1 MMAVMVWYITV
12 SAIGWLTWPLAF
24 RLLPG
29 LTDRG
34 YTISRAL
41 GLLLVG
47 YVFWLLC
54 SLGFLRNTAGGILL
68 AVVIIGGAALWAYF
82 SQTGD
87 LSEIK
92 SWLKEQR
99 RMVITAETLFLLA
112 FVTWAI
118 VRALNPTIEGTEKPM
133 ELAFLNGI
141 DRSSTFPPRDPW
153 LAGYAISYYYFG
165 YVIVAMVAKLAG
177 TIPSVAFNLG
187 GALLVALTL
196 VGSYGL
202 VYNLVSAKRQNNDEQ
217 ANKKQPRT
225 AISAL
230 IGPLMVGITGNLE
243 GFLELLHSLS
253 IPRSMA
259 FWTWLD
265 IENLSDPVTGGV
277 NAPADWRY
285 WWWWRA
291 SRVIHDR
298 DVIGTSAALQPI
310 DEFPFFSFLLGDMH
324 PHVLALPFVL
334 LVIALAFNALMQ
346 EKSLSRAQYGLYIVV
361 FGGLAFLNTWDLPIT
376 LFVLGGTLVLRHFI
390 EAGRFRFEQVQTAL
404 IAGLIILGGGIA
416 AYLPWYISFGSQAGG
431 ILPNPIFATRLH
443 QYIVMF
449 TPALVIVVWFVVDM
463 AIRRR
468 KQAAW
473 WGGIGAGFGILL
485 MLILAAAGLS
495 VLATRTSSEAVNF
508 ALNSSGVG
516 SGQIGEAARAVI
528 HHRLAH
534 PLTFLFLTIMIGVIA
549 AVVFGRRGSEPQ
561 RTQRKTIPVA
571 EELQNSEAIKGDV
584 GNCVPVAIT
593 PSPSLPLK
601 GEGTEARGILR
612 EPHQF
617 AKEPSRE
624 GSGAPGV
631 IEPVTGFVLLLIFTG
646 CLLTLGSEFVY
657 LRDNFGQRINT
668 IFKFYYAAWILF
680 SVAAAYAL
688 HTLGSQKNR
697 VLRIAF
703 IGVSTVLVLMG
714 LVYPVLAIPEK
725 TGLYDW
731 TADRRP
737 TLDGIDTI
745 HERYPGDYAAI
756 QWLNGHATEDDIVL
770 EAVGGAYSYYGRV
783 SGSTGVPTLIGW
795 SNHERQW
802 RGPRYDDYAGTRI
815 QDTSEIYNTTNIA
828 RAQELIEQYGVT
840 YVFVGTLER
849 SPEYA
854 SAVGLAKFDRYY
866 PVAFESDGAT
876 IYRVD
881 QPLSEEAQ

>member
-1 MMAVMVWYITV
+1 MMAVIGWYVTV
-12 SAIGWLTWPLAF
+12 STIGWLTWPLAF

-29 LTDRG
+29 LPDRG

-68 AVVIIGGAALWAYF
+68 AVVITGGAALWAYF
-82 SQTGD
+82 SQTGN

-92 SWLKEQR
+92 TWLKEQR

-112 FVTWAI
+112 FVIWTV
-118 VRALNPTIEGTEKPM
+118 VRSLNPAIEGTEKPM

-141 DRSSTFPPRDPW
+141 NRSSTFPPRDPW

-165 YVIVAMVAKLAG
+165 YVIVAMVAKLTG

-202 VYNLVSAKRQNNDEQ
+202 VYNLVSKKRQNEEQ
-217 ANKKQPRT
+217 KNEKRQRT

-265 IENLSDPVTGGV
+265 IENLSDPVSGGIT
-277 NAPADWRY
+277 APADWRF

-291 SRVIHDR
+291 SRVIQDR
-298 DVIGTSAALQPI
+298 DVTGLPAALQPI

-334 LVIALAFNALMQ
+334 MVIALTFNALIQ
-346 EKSLSRAQYGLYIVV
+346 EKALSRAQYGLYIVV

-376 LFVLGGTLVLRHFI
+376 LFMFGGALVLRHFI
-390 EAGRFRFEQVQTAL
+390 EAGRFSLESLQPAIT
-404 IAGLIILGGGIA
+404 AGLIVLGGGIA

-449 TPALVIVVWFVVDM
+449 APSLVIVVWFVIDT

-485 MLILAAAGLS
+485 ALMLTAAGLS
-495 VLATRTSSEAVNF
+495 VLATRTSPEALAF
-508 ALNSSGVG
+508 AMNSSGVG
-516 SGQIGEAARAVI
+516 SGQLGEAARAVI
-528 HHRLAH
+528 RHRLAH
-534 PLTFLFLTIMIGVIA
+534 PLTFLFLTIMIGLIV
-549 AVVFGRRGSEPQ
+549 AVVFGQRESEPQ
-561 RTQRKTIPVA
+561 RTKRAKRGTD
-571 EELQNSEAIKGDV
+571 L
-584 GNCVPVAIT
+584 T
-593 PSPSLPLK
+593 PSPALPGRGSGIPKEAVSNSTITPPLLAVDSEATSGTVSTPSPTLPLP
-601 GEGTEARGILR
+601 GR
-612 EPHQF
+612 
-617 AKEPSRE
+617 
-624 GSGAPGV
+624 GSGVPVV

-680 SVAAAYAL
+680 SVAAAYAI

-697 VLRIAF
+697 GTRIAF
-703 IGVSTVLVLMG
+703 IGVTTVIMLMG
-714 LVYPVLAIPEK
+714 LVYPVLSIPEK

-745 HERYPGDYAAI
+745 RQRTPGDYAAI
-756 QWLNGHATEDDIVL
+756 QWLNDHATEDDIVL
-770 EAVGGAYSYYGRV
+770 EAVGGAYSTYGRV

-815 QDTSEIYNTTNIA
+815 QDTAEIYNTTSIV

-854 SAVGLAKFDRYY
+854 SPVGLAKFDRYY
-866 PVAFESDGAT
+866 PAAFESDGAT

>member
-1 MMAVMVWYITV
+1 MMSVMVWYITV
-12 SAIGWLTWPLAF
+12 SAVGWLTWPLAF

-29 LTDRG
+29 LPDRG

-47 YVFWLLC
+47 YVFWLLG

-68 AVVIIGGAALWAYF
+68 AVVIVSGVALWAYF
-82 SQTGD
+82 SQTGN

-92 SWLKEQR
+92 TWLSDQQ
-99 RMVITAETLFLLA
+99 RMVISAEVLFLLA
-112 FVTWAI
+112 FAIWAG
-118 VRALNPTIEGTEKPM
+118 VRALNPAIEGTEKPM

-141 DRSSTFPPRDPW
+141 NRSSTFPPRDPW

-165 YVIVAMVAKLAG
+165 YVIIAMIAKLTG

-196 VGSYGL
+196 LGSYGL
-202 VYNLVSAKRQNNDEQ
+202 VYNLVSTKHQNDEQ
-217 ANKKQPRT
+217 ENKKQPCT

-253 IPRSMA
+253 FPRSMA

-265 IENLSDPVTGGV
+265 IENLSDPVTGGIT
-277 NAPADWRY
+277 APANWRF

-291 SRVIHDR
+291 SRVIQDR
-298 DVIGTSAALQPI
+298 DAMGIPAALQPI

-334 LVIALAFNALMQ
+334 IVLGLAFNALIQ
-346 EKSLSRAQYGLYIVV
+346 EKSLSRTQYGLYIIV

-376 LFVLGGTLVLRHFI
+376 LFVFGGALVLRHFI
-390 EAGRFRFEQVQTAL
+390 KAGRFSLETLQPAIT
-404 IAGLIILGGGIA
+404 AGLIILGGGIA

-449 TPALVIVVWFVVDM
+449 SPALVIVVWFVIDT

-468 KQAAW
+468 KQVAW
-473 WGGIGAGFGILL
+473 WSGISAGFGILL
-485 MLILAAAGLS
+485 ALVLATAGLS
-495 VLATRTSSEAVNF
+495 VMATITSPEALTF

-516 SGQIGEAARAVI
+516 GGQLGEAARAVI
-528 HHRLAH
+528 RHRMAH
-534 PLTFLFLTIMIGVIA
+534 PLTFLFLTIMIGVVA
-549 AVVFGRRGSEPQ
+549 AVVFGRRESEPQ
-561 RTQRKTIPVA
+561 RAQRTQRNT
-571 EELQNSEAIKGDV
+571 
-584 GNCVPVAIT
+584 
-593 PSPSLPLK
+593 
-601 GEGTEARGILR
+601 GEIQADI
-612 EPHQF
+612 
-617 AKEPSRE
+617 
-624 GSGAPGV
+624 
-631 IEPVTGFVLLLIFTG
+631 IEPVTGFVMLLIFTG

-680 SVAAAYAL
+680 SVAAAYAINV
-688 HTLGSQKNR
+688 LGRQKNR
-697 VLRIAF
+697 ALRTVF
-703 IGVSTVLVLMG
+703 IGVTVMFVLMG
-714 LVYPVLAIPEK
+714 LVYPVLSIPEK

-731 TADRRP
+731 TADRHP
-737 TLDGIDTI
+737 TLDGIDYI
-745 HERYPGDYAAI
+745 RERYPNDYAAI
-756 QWLNGHATEDDIVL
+756 QWLNDHATEDDIVL

-783 SGSTGVPTLIGW
+783 SGSTGVPTLMGW

-802 RGPRYDDYAGTRI
+802 RGPRYEDYAGTRI
-815 QDTSEIYNTTNIA
+815 EDAAEIYNTTSAA
-828 RAQELIEQYGVT
+828 RAQELIERYGIT
-840 YVFVGTLER
+840 YVFVGSLER

-854 SAVGLAKFDRYY
+854 SPVGLAKFDRLY
-866 PVAFESDGAT
+866 PVAFESDGAI